1 VSSLTWVCAATSV
14 EAKACRQGI
23 ARAGRSERF
32 EILQT
37 GMGLKK
43 ARTALEKRLSDPR
56 LARPDRVISSGFA
69 GSWTRELSVGSWVL
83 GRSIEM
89 ADGEGL
95 FELVDDLPFRQAS
108 RLPAL
113 TSVRVVTLSKAASHG
128 TGFTCSG
135 KSDNLFAVD
144 MESFAWAELCVR
156 EKIPFHIIRLISD
169 NPDAPLP
176 EAVGSFASIVTAA
189 SPQEKL
195 RHLSEGLTQVVSSPE
210 TMASFILRG
219 TRLPG
224 LLAQGWQEIAH
235 ATL

>member
-37 GMGLKK
+37 GMGLKQ
-43 ARTALEKRLSDPR
+43 ARIALEKRLSDPR
-56 LARPDRVISSGFA
+56 LPRPDRVISTGFA

-89 ADGEGL
+89 KDGDGF
-95 FELVDDLPFRQAS
+95 FELMDDLPFRQAP
-108 RLPAL
+108 RLPPL
-113 TSVRVVTLSKAASHG
+113 VSVRVVTLLQACSHG
-128 TGFTCSG
+128 DVSHRSG
-135 KSDNLFAVD
+135 KPERPFAVD
-144 MESFAWAELCVR
+144 MESYAWAELCAR

-176 EAVGSFASIVTAA
+176 EAVGSFASIATAA
-189 SPQEKL
+189 SAQEKL
-195 RHLSEGLTQVVSSPE
+195 RHLSDGLTQVVSSPK
-210 TMASFILRG
+210 TMAGFILRG